1 MSDGA
6 KVALFLGGLVLLGG
20 LGYGL
25 YRYSQKRPH
34 HYIPTSTSPVAAV
47 PQLPAAGAST
57 VTTTTETSTTGDGPT
72 LQVAP
77 TPPVAHVIA
86 PSSGAISHPEH

>member
-34 HYIPTSTSPVAAV
+34 HYIPSTAV